1 MEPGGSKRIL
11 GTEEITRILAEIP
24 QGHLHLRTTITLAD
38 GSSLTLQE
46 ATVAAIVRAYV
57 AVKTDP
63 LRERMELT
71 GRKVENRKRGFA
83 EWQLLEDNFSTK
95 TV

>member
-1 MEPGGSKRIL
+1 MEPGGSERVL
-11 GTEEITRILAEIP
+11 GTEEITRIVAEIP

-63 LRERMELT
+63 LRKRMELT
-71 GRKVENRKRGFA
+71 GRRVENRKRGFA
-83 EWQLLEDNFSTK
+83 EWQLLEENLSTK